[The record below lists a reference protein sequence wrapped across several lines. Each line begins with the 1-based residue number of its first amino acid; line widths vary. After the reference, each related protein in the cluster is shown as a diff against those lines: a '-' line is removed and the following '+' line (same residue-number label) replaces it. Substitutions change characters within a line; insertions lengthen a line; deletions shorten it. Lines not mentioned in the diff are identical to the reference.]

1 MFTLNQGVI
10 QLHKICGCEVV
21 EEKKACVEKNGT
33 AYDVTFMRM
42 TADHWKEIRD
52 NKNTNILYFHKISIR
67 RFVPAQEAITAEDLQ
82 VTERQGYYYE
92 QRNHDRKSQ
101 DQ

>member
-1 MFTLNQGVI
+1 MGEKKLRSIQAALALEMSMYDHAFLELGKNAVYSDVFTLNQGVI

-42 TADHWKEIRD
+42 TADHWKEIRE
-52 NKNTNILYFHKISIR
+52 NKK
-67 RFVPAQEAITAEDLQ
+67 
-82 VTERQGYYYE
+82 YE
-92 QRNHDRKSQ
+92 HIVFP
-101 DQ
+101 